1 LTDDQKCSLGSA
13 KIADLAG
20 CISQCC
26 LELANALAIEPKADA
41 ALREKINRAIVVWLD
56 LPGQLNLPRP
66 STFALAE
73 TISKIVEEEAN
84 G

>member
-1 LTDDQKCSLGSA
+1 MSGFAMTHSPDTKPETARGV
-13 KIADLAG
+13 
-20 CISQCC
+20 
-26 LELANALAIEPKADA
+26 EPRVDA